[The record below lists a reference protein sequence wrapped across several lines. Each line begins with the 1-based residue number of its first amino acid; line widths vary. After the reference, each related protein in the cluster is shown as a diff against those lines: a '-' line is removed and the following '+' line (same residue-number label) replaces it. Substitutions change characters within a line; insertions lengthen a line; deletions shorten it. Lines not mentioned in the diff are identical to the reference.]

1 VGDEREALL
10 AAARAAY
17 RAHAWPA
24 ALEGF
29 RAARAGGSLPAQD
42 LSALADAAWWL
53 GRVDESIAEGER
65 AYRAHL
71 EEGRPRAAAW
81 TAIGVAVN
89 FLLRGDEAVGSG
101 WIGRA
106 ARLLADEPECVEQ
119 GYLAYLLEIEGALD
133 SPDRDAVLAAARRV
147 REMGRRYDDPN
158 LVAASLLGEGRVL
171 LRMGQVA
178 QGMALLDEAMAT
190 VLSGDVAPDWAGN
203 IYCHMMAA
211 CIELADLRRAR
222 QWVAA
227 TESWLDA
234 LPAAVLFTGICR
246 VHRSQVLQAGGQW
259 DRAEEEAARV
269 CAELADIARTVTGE
283 GYYQLG
289 ELRRLRG
296 QLDAAEAAYQR
307 AHRLGRDPQPR
318 LALLR
323 CLQGRSAAAL
333 ASVRAALLATAGRT
347 PAEPAGWVG
356 QAANRLVRARLLTAA
371 VDIALAAGAVA
382 EADAA
387 AAELATIAEEFASP
401 GFTAAGEQ
409 ARGAV
414 LLARDRPAEALP
426 VLRSA
431 CHRWQELDAPY
442 DCARV
447 RVLLAAAY
455 QALGDADGAELE
467 LAAAAEVFE
476 TLGAGPDAAAV
487 AAQRGLLTPPG
498 GLTEREAEVLACL
511 AAGSSNR
518 EIAAALVI
526 SEKTVARHLS
536 NIFTKLGV
544 TSRTAAAAYAHRHG
558 IPARG

>member
-1 VGDEREALL
+1 MGDDRDALL

-17 RAHAWPA
+17 GAHAWPA
-24 ALEGF
+24 AREGF
-29 RAARAGGSLPAQD
+29 RAAREGGPLPAAD
-42 LSALADAAWWL
+42 LSALADSAWWL

-65 AYRAHL
+65 AYRTHL
-71 EEGRPRAAAW
+71 DEGHPRAAAW

-106 ARLLADEPECVEQ
+106 ARLLAEEPECVEQ
-119 GYLAYLLEIEGALD
+119 GYLAYFLEIEGALD

-147 REMGRRYDDPN
+147 REMGRRHDDPN

-171 LRMGQVA
+171 LRMGRVA
-178 QGMALLDEAMAT
+178 QGLALLDEAMVA
-190 VLSGDVAPDWAGN
+190 VLSGDVAPDWAGS
-203 IYCHMMAA
+203 IYCHMMSA
-211 CIELADLRRAR
+211 CVELADLRRAR
-222 QWVAA
+222 QWVVA

-269 CAELADIARTVTGE
+269 CAELADIACSIAGE

-289 ELRRLRG
+289 EVRRLRG
-296 QLDAAEAAYQR
+296 QLDTAEAAYQR

-323 CLQGRSAAAL
+323 CVQGRRGPAL
-333 ASVRAALLATAGRT
+333 ASVRSALLAET
-347 PAEPAGWVG
+347 
-356 QAANRLVRARLLTAA
+356 ANRLVRARLLTAA
-371 VDIALAAGAVA
+371 VEVALAADEIA
-382 EADAA
+382 EAEAA
-387 AAELATIAEEFASP
+387 GGELATIADEYASP
-401 GFTAAGEQ
+401 GFTAAAEQ

-414 LLARDRPAEALP
+414 LLARGRPAEALP

-431 CHRWQELDAPY
+431 CRRWQELDAPY
-442 DCARV
+442 DCARG

-455 QALGDADGAELE
+455 RALNDADGAELE

-476 TLGAGPDAAAV
+476 ALGAGPDAVAV

-498 GLTEREAEVLACL
+498 GLTDREAEVLACL

-536 NIFTKLGV
+536 KIFTKLGV